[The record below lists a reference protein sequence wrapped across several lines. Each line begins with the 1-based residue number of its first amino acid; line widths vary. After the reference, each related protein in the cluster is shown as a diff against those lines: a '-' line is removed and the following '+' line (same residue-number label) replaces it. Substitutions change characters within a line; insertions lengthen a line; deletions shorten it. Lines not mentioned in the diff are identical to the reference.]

1 MKGNFSKPVGK
12 QCGKNAFKQQQQK
25 NTKKK
30 KRKPLIFHLF
40 SKNSA
45 PLWGNFL
52 RFWLKCLGVRFNF
65 ILYISIFGVYF
76 VHFRLFSPPP
86 AQTRPYTPKSPPPKW
101 GQNPQF
107 WGPPSPSFTHLKMG
121 QNLSILGFL
130 QLPQN
135 RTKPH
140 DFRVPPLLQ
149 TPQNGAKPLNFGVP
163 QPPQNGAKLHNF
175 GVPHSP
181 PFKHLKMG
189 QNPTI
194 LGSPSLPPSNIP
206 LSKCASF
213 YLKPT

>member
-1 MKGNFSKPVGK
+1 M
-12 QCGKNAFKQQQQK
+12 
-25 NTKKK
+25 
-30 KRKPLIFHLF
+30 
-40 SKNSA
+40 
-45 PLWGNFL
+45 
-52 RFWLKCLGVRFNF
+52 RFNF

-121 QNLSILGFL
+121 QNLSILEFL

-140 DFRVPPLLQ
+140 DFGVPPLLQ